1 MEMEKLKGKNKH
13 ENDSI
18 NKIKNKTQILSNGL
32 ETRKKPKT
40 TPEQKQVS
48 TTDS

>member
-1 MEMEKLKGKNKH
+1 MEKLKGKNKH

-18 NKIKNKTQILSNGL
+18 NKIKNKTQILSNEL
-32 ETRKKPKT
+32 ETRKKKPKT